1 MSCKRSNELSWV
13 AGVVEKG
20 STITIGRQ
28 IQHGNWTYCGRLYI
42 TSRNRSV
49 VEECRR
55 ILGVGS
61 VGRFNPHT
69 GRRYWRLTLYGE
81 NAATA
86 LRLVLPY
93 LRVKREHAEVMLAF
107 QESEARQDQYNHYR
121 KIRTLHERR
130 R

>member
-1 MSCKRSNELSWV
+1 MNCKRSNELSWV

-28 IQHGNWTYCGRLYI
+28 VQNGAWTYCGRLYI

-49 VEECRR
+49 IEECRR
-55 ILGVGS
+55 ILGVGT
-61 VGRFNPHT
+61 VNRFNPSH
-69 GRRYWRLTLYGE
+69 GKYWRLTLYGE
-81 NAATA
+81 NVARA
-86 LRLVLPY
+86 LKLLMPY

-107 QESEARQDQYNHYR
+107 QDSGPKQEQYNHYR
-121 KIRTLHERR
+121 KIKTLHERR